1 MIKVE
6 FKINFSKLLEYI
18 KFPRVNIAQERKSKK
33 SILLHSTHY
42 GQTYDTQ
49 HSMIFIVKLRLLH
62 IYKQFLR
69 NFISRIQECKEL
81 RIILLRIKDC
91 ELPATVTQ
99 FVLDDIEDQERRSKR
114 IIEIIETRTSMLIIR

>member
-1 MIKVE
+1 M
-6 FKINFSKLLEYI
+6 L
-18 KFPRVNIAQERKSKK
+18 
-33 SILLHSTHY
+33 ILLKKEKAKSPYYFIQHTMDKHMI
-42 GQTYDTQ
+42 Q

-81 RIILLRIKDC
+81 RIILLRDC
-91 ELPATVTQ
+91 ELPTTVTQ

>member
-1 MIKVE
+1 
-6 FKINFSKLLEYI
+6 
-18 KFPRVNIAQERKSKK
+18 
-33 SILLHSTHY
+33 
-42 GQTYDTQ
+42 
-49 HSMIFIVKLRLLH
+49 MIFIVKLRLLH

-81 RIILLRIKDC
+81 RIILLRDC
-91 ELPATVTQ
+91 ELPTTVTQ